1 MAEKENIKEKAI
13 IYRKQSKRP
22 LTQYQ
27 CLVNTAAQKL
37 CLRSPTML
45 TKRGDL
51 LIAAQAAV
59 KTNGYQF
66 KKGFSRSKN
75 AASTSSS
82 PPKKRRKLNQELR
95 TKRILELREDIKDY
109 NNRILF
115 KEKRCEAA
123 LAVKNYKLCDNL
135 TEEMCKLKA
144 NLRTHEAELK
154 MIQSKQRRSELYVGK
169 KTQQKIV
176 KETSDSESDCLSTT
190 RSDSLN
196 LTPSDD
202 NLSRSGSSQPPNS
215 STLHSPFLSPT
226 TEGIVPNTS
235 TPQMSVVQSTSQF
248 PVVSLSSSFEAS
260 ANEPSASDS
269 QYFQIGLPAVDLSN
283 VQLLGGQ

>member
-1 MAEKENIKEKAI
+1 MNA
-13 IYRKQSKRP
+13 
-22 LTQYQ
+22 
-27 CLVNTAAQKL
+27 AAQKL
-37 CLRSPTML
+37 CLKSPTML
-45 TKRGDL
+45 TRRGDL

-59 KTNGYQF
+59 KKDGYQF

-95 TKRILELREDIKDY
+95 TKRMLELHEDIKDY

-144 NLRTHEAELK
+144 DLRTHEAEL
-154 MIQSKQRRSELYVGK
+154 QSKQRRSDLYVAK
-169 KTQQKIV
+169 KAQQKRV
-176 KETSDSESDCLSTT
+176 RETSDSESDSLSTT

-196 LTPSDD
+196 LTPSDESS
-202 NLSRSGSSQPPNS
+202 NLSRSGSSQPPNFS
-215 STLHSPFLSPT
+215 LPFLSPT
-226 TEGIVPNTS
+226 TQGIVPNTS
-235 TPQMSVVQSTSQF
+235 TPQTSAVRSTSQY
-248 PVVSLSSSFEAS
+248 PVISLSSPFEAS
-260 ANEPSASDS
+260 ANEPSPCMSASDS
-269 QYFQIGLPAVDLSN
+269 QYFQIGLPAADLSN
-283 VQLLGGQ
+283 AQLLGGR

>member
-1 MAEKENIKEKAI
+1 
-13 IYRKQSKRP
+13 
-22 LTQYQ
+22 
-27 CLVNTAAQKL
+27 
-37 CLRSPTML
+37 ML
-45 TKRGDL
+45 TRRGDL
-51 LIAAQAAV
+51 LTAAQAAV
-59 KTNGYQF
+59 KADGYQF

-75 AASTSSS
+75 VASTSSS

-144 NLRTHEAELK
+144 DLRTHEAELK

-169 KTQQKIV
+169 KVQRKRV
-176 KETSDSESDCLSTT
+176 KESSDSESDSLSTT

-202 NLSRSGSSQPPNS
+202 NSNLSRSGSSQPPNF

-235 TPQMSVVQSTSQF
+235 TPQTPVVQSASQF
-248 PVVSLSSSFEAS
+248 PVVSLSSPFEAS
-260 ANEPSASDS
+260 ANEISASDS

-283 VQLLGGQ
+283 AQLLGGQ